1 VLKLFGGVF
10 SWMSRKQFVVFKKKI
25 EDEYIIATHESKEA
39 VWLEKLCSVIRIDKQ
54 AIRLGCYS

>member
-1 VLKLFGGVF
+1 
-10 SWMSRKQFVVFKKKI
+10 MSRKQFVVFKKKI